1 MTGIDPI
8 RTLFNYSD
16 RANGQLIEASSG
28 LTDDQL
34 DRAFPMGRGS
44 LRKTLLH
51 IWAGE
56 HVWLLRWKGQ
66 ADTPWPDENV
76 PTPVTVIARDLN
88 QTSTDR
94 DVFLDSLDESN
105 LRQQMWYLDSVA
117 GYFQATLTDMLLQG
131 LVHSIHHRAQAVNM
145 LRQLGI
151 EPPEVDYMTSVR
163 LTSHVRRIAVGST
176 AVKETRETGVR
187 TGGVVLMC
195 PRFVVAMISQP
206 RPASPCCTCPL
217 LCYPPRSGNLSRCDP
232 WIA

>member
-1 MTGIDPI
+1 MTGIEPI

-16 RANGQLIEASSG
+16 RANGQLIEASSR

-88 QTSTDR
+88 QTSTGR

-105 LRQQMWYLDSVA
+105 LRQLTRYLDSVA
-117 GYFQATLTDMLLQG
+117 GYFQATLTDMILQG

-151 EPPEVDYMTSVR
+151 EPPEVDYMTTVR
-163 LTSHVRRIAVGST
+163 LP
-176 AVKETRETGVR
+176 E
-187 TGGVVLMC
+187 
-195 PRFVVAMISQP
+195 P
-206 RPASPCCTCPL
+206 
-217 LCYPPRSGNLSRCDP
+217 
-232 WIA
+232 

>member
-1 MTGIDPI
+1 MTGIEPI

-16 RANGQLIEASSG
+16 RANGQLIEASSR

-56 HVWLLRWKGQ
+56 HVGLLRWKGQ

-94 DVFLDSLDESN
+94 DVFLGSLDESI
-105 LRQQMWYLDSVA
+105 LRQLTRYLDSVA
-117 GYFQATLTDMLLQG
+117 GYFQATLTDMILQG

-151 EPPEVDYMTSVR
+151 EPPEVDYMTTVR
-163 LTSHVRRIAVGST
+163 LP
-176 AVKETRETGVR
+176 E
-187 TGGVVLMC
+187 
-195 PRFVVAMISQP
+195 P
-206 RPASPCCTCPL
+206 
-217 LCYPPRSGNLSRCDP
+217 
-232 WIA
+232 